1 MLRRKPSSVK
11 LQVEDFS
18 EYQEYCEEQKNKS
31 KRNQD
36 NSNKKSA
43 NDTFTILG
51 TRANTKSRLAEI
63 QRRIGIEPNPVTP
76 ETSSQ
81 YQNIH

>member
-1 MLRRKPSSVK
+1 MNDTLLS
-11 LQVEDFS
+11 LTS
-18 EYQEYCEEQKNKS
+18 ESMSIAFLKRTEEQKNKS